1 MSDMRDI
8 TFVYDIL
15 DAAVLGVGG
24 GGCSCSYT
32 DPDTSSTTVTD
43 DLQVVIIRPV

>member
-15 DAAVLGVGG
+15 DTTVLGS
-24 GGCSCSYT
+24 GGCACTYT
-32 DPDTSSTTVTD
+32 DPDSSSTSVSD
-43 DLQVVIIRPV
+43 DLQVMIIRPV